1 MGGICG
7 RNNVHA
13 AEGMSTGE
21 GKRRYEAA
29 QLAMKQK
36 EADAFQ
42 AKYGFANK
50 VAIQGQQP
58 PMGMQQ
64 PMMGMQQPMMGMQQ
78 PEKVTDQ
85 PQEVQE
91 VEGVQV
97 LEAQPQEV
105 TEEPQPEF

>member
-64 PMMGMQQPMMGMQQ
+64 PMMGMQQP
-78 PEKVTDQ
+78 EKVTDQ